1 MQYVM
6 FTKHLQELSVPDAGR
21 AIKELG
27 FDGVELTT
35 RPGGHILP
43 EEVETTL
50 PAAVEQLQA
59 LGLTVPALVVEIHNR
74 RTPHAAAVCRTAGAL
89 GATLLRTS
97 SWRYLGLGSA
107 RSQLATA
114 RAECKELE
122 DLGREYGVRFCIH
135 AHSGSYL
142 SGQGA
147 LLAQIL
153 DGRDPRYVG
162 VSLDMG
168 HLTVEGGIH
177 GWRISMDLLRD
188 YVGIL
193 AVKSFGWFRTQDPQT
208 GQHSWRA
215 TLVPLAE
222 GLTQWTEVFKILDA
236 IGWDGLV
243 SLHSEYNDMTVP
255 VRLAQTARDL
265 AHIRA
270 SAAATTTGTQ

>member
-50 PAAVEQLQA
+50 PTAVEQLQA

-74 RTPHAAAVCRTAGAL
+74 RTPHADAVCRTAGAL

-107 RSQLATA
+107 RPQFATA

-168 HLTVEGGIH
+168 HLTVEGGTQWTEVFKIH

-188 YVGIL
+188 YIGIL

-215 TLVPLAE
+215 TLVPLEE

-236 IGWDGLV
+236 SAG
-243 SLHSEYNDMTVP
+243 
-255 VRLAQTARDL
+255 TASSRST
-265 AHIRA
+265 AN
-270 SAAATTTGTQ
+270 TTT